1 MNTRHIYSWGW
12 KALLVGTIGFASC
25 SYYTQ
30 KRPLKLYNQAI
41 KKGLSYDA
49 AIVPGYPFDGQA
61 WDTLVKARVLWAVHL
76 YHKGIVRNIIF
87 SGGAVHTPYIEAQ
100 VMGRYAEALGIP
112 AQHIYYETRAEHS
125 TENIYYSYLLAQQ
138 EGFKSLAL
146 CTDPIQSILLKQ
158 FTNRRFGSPVAH
170 LPFVRSVLESVHVTD
185 PKIDT
190 AGLKV
195 DNFTPL
201 KSRESRW
208 QSIRGTMGSG
218 IDWNGQRV
226 LPPL

>member
-1 MNTRHIYSWGW
+1 MNTRHIYSLGW
-12 KALLVGTIGFASC
+12 KALLAGAIGFASC

-30 KRPLKLYNQAI
+30 KRPAKLYNQI
-41 KKGLSYDA
+41 LQKGSSYDA
-49 AIVPGYPFDGQA
+49 AIVPGYPFDGRA

-76 YHKGIVRNIIF
+76 YNKGIVRNLIF
-87 SGGAVHTPYIEAQ
+87 SGAAVHTPYVEAR
-100 VMGRYAEALGIP
+100 VMGKYAEALGVP
-112 AQHIYYETRAEHS
+112 AQHIFYETRAEHS
-125 TENIYYSYLLAQQ
+125 TENVYYSYLLARQ

-146 CTDPIQSILLKQ
+146 CTDPVQSILLKR

-170 LPFVRSVLESVHVTD
+170 LPFVKSIIDSVND
-185 PKIDT
+185 ANPQIDT

-195 DNFTPL
+195 NAFTPL

>member
-1 MNTRHIYSWGW
+1 MQHIYSWGW
-12 KALLVGTIGFASC
+12 KALLVGAIGLASC

-30 KRPLKLYNQAI
+30 KRPLKHYNQTL

-61 WDTLVKARVLWAVHL
+61 WDTLVKARVIWAVHL

-87 SGGAVHTPYIEAQ
+87 SGGAVHTPYVEAE

-125 TENIYYSYLLAQQ
+125 TENVYYSYLLAQK

-146 CTDPIQSILLKQ
+146 CTDPVQSILLQ
-158 FTNRRFGSPVAH
+158 RFTKRRFGSPIAH
-170 LPFVRSVLESVHVTD
+170 LPFVRTVLESVNDVH
-185 PKIDT
+185 PRIDT
-190 AGLKV
+190 TGLKV
-195 DNFTPL
+195 NDFIPL

-208 QSIRGTMGSG
+208 QSIRGTMGNG
-218 IDWNGQRV
+218 IDWQGGDM